1 MTDDEIIERLDELSA
16 EFYPNDPAKE
26 ALEIAINTIRISKT
40 SGCTKCK
47 YLKDSEVNVCFL
59 CIKDI
64 QDRYEQ
70 GMAKIYN
77 AQIDNLEIRY
87 EGDGKDDI

>member
-1 MTDDEIIERLDELSA
+1 MTSDEIIERLDELSA
-16 EFYPNDPAKE
+16 EFYPNDPIKE
-26 ALEIAINTIRISKT
+26 ALEIAINAIRTSKT
-40 SGCTKCK
+40 NGCAECK
-47 YLKDSEVNVCFL
+47 YLKGSNVNICFL